1 MEETPAMP
9 DTHAPTGHARIDR
22 SAFQRLAPAANAAML
37 ALGKAVAESGLE
49 PALVELVKV
58 RASQMNGCAFCTL
71 YHADLAR
78 AAGVEQRRLDLLP
91 AWRDAGAFTP
101 REQAALAWT
110 EALTV
115 LRPETAAEYNAL
127 AAQFSP
133 AEIAALTAGIANIN
147 AWNRIAGG
155 LRFTPPGA

>member
-1 MEETPAMP
+1 MP
-9 DTHAPTGHARIDR
+9 DTHAPTGLARIDR
-22 SAFQRLAPAANAAML
+22 PAFQRMAPAANAAML

-49 PALVELVKV
+49 PALVELVKI

-110 EALTV
+110 EVLTV
-115 LRPETAAEYNAL
+115 MQPDTAAEYSAL